1 MAKMTDSASE
11 LSVQMGERLK
21 IIRQTRGLSQEKLGA
36 AIGVTFQQIQ
46 KYERGTNRISLPA
59 FVQICQVLN
68 AHPME
73 VIGDFSMDD
82 KAERPNVLLQRLAV
96 AESKLA
102 RMQKIL
108 AERG

>member
-11 LSVQMGERLK
+11 LSIQMGERLR
-21 IIRQTRGLSQEKLGA
+21 IIRQARGLSQEKLGA
-36 AIGVTFQQIQ
+36 AIGVSFQQIQ

-59 FVQICQVLN
+59 LVQMCQVLR

-73 VIGDFSMDD
+73 VIGEFSPDD
-82 KAERPNVLLQRLAV
+82 EAEPNVILQRLTV

-102 RMQKIL
+102 RVQKIL
-108 AERG
+108 AERD

>member
-11 LSVQMGERLK
+11 LSAQMGERLK

-68 AHPME
+68 VHPME
-73 VIGDFSMDD
+73 VIGEFSDNE
-82 KAERPNVLLQRLAV
+82 AEPNAILQRLTA

-102 RMQKIL
+102 RVQKIL
-108 AERG
+108 AERD